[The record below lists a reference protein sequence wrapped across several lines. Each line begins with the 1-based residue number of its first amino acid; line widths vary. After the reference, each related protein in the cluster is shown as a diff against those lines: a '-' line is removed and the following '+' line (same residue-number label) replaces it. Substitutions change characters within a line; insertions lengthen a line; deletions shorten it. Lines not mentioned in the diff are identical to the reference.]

1 MHDHDNPL
9 VQFPSEPQDLK
20 LAAVQFS
27 AAGAVGSPGIEW
39 MR

>member
-9 VQFPSEPQDLK
+9 VQFSTEPQDLK
-20 LAAVQFS
+20 LASVQFS
-27 AAGAVGSPGIEW
+27 AAGAVWSAGIEW